1 MNHNGLAAP
10 APALNEERFLSRA
23 SLERSA
29 SPYIIHHG
37 HRLKVDSD
45 TDIWSRGWTV
55 WMVSNVDST

>member
-23 SLERSA
+23 SLELSA

-45 TDIWSRGWTV
+45 TDIWSCGWTV
-55 WMVSNVDST
+55 